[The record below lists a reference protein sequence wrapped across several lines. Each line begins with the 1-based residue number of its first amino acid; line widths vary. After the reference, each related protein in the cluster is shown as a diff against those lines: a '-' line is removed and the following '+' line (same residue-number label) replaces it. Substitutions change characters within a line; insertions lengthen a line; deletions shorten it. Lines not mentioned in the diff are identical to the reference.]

1 MIAVYKKFFL
11 MLGVTVLLCLSASI
25 VWSETMEDLVYRD
38 GVYYKKFT
46 EVPYTGN
53 TIGQIQ
59 GSFKNGVPN
68 DTWTFYNDDGQLGA
82 KGQYKDGEKEN
93 IWSYFHDNGRLYM
106 KGKYINGKKEGY

>member
-1 MIAVYKKFFL
+1 
-11 MLGVTVLLCLSASI
+11 
-25 VWSETMEDLVYRD
+25 MEDLVYRD

-82 KGQYKDGEKEN
+82 KGQYKDGEKDGEWIYYN
-93 IWSYFHDNGRLYM
+93 ELGYIVITYLY
-106 KGKYINGKKEGY
+106 KEGREFKRDGVKVKYWDIY